1 MRFKTNQKRLICSK
15 EFKPDSYSCIQ
26 VNLQQNR
33 LNDTQL
39 EKMMRIHCF
48 VLWLMYLDGY
58 FSADLTDV
66 ENLYSTLLTNYNKDV
81 RPLTTTDAPVYVNGT
96 FNLVGLKEFDE
107 VNGKFSLIGFFTFTW
122 VDSRLSWDR
131 SSSPFSIFLLRK
143 TPKCFLW
150 YQLNIRK
157 IKRLEWP
164 DFFFTRI
171 PNTFKTTRLCSC
183 HFYRP

>member
-1 MRFKTNQKRLICSK
+1 
-15 EFKPDSYSCIQ
+15 
-26 VNLQQNR
+26 
-33 LNDTQL
+33 
-39 EKMMRIHCF
+39 MMRIHCF

-122 VDSRLSWDR
+122 VDSRLSWDP
-131 SSSPFSIFLLRK
+131 SSHNSIFTIELPETK
-143 TPKCFLW
+143 VW
-150 YQLNIRK
+150 
-157 IKRLEWP
+157 
-164 DFFFTRI
+164 I
-171 PNTFKTTRLCSC
+171 PNLMIGNPYDKIGT
-183 HFYRP
+183 